1 MLKLIWEKVMK
12 VENVKVE
19 KLDNLGRGIAR
30 IDNKIVFIENALPE
44 EVVDIEI
51 IKDKKN
57 YSLARRIRLD
67 KKSKYRREICPYSD
81 FCGGCD
87 LISLEYDKQ
96 LEYKQNKI
104 EELVRRNLGEDIK
117 INNIIYDKD
126 FAYRNKILLH
136 IMQEKLGFF
145 EQMTNN
151 IVDIDKCLL
160 VNDRINSLISL
171 IRKFI
176 KNNRELKSVVI
187 RSSSNGDTMLIF
199 SGNVSKELLLES
211 FSMVDVIVLNNKLVK
226 GQFIKERLGDKE
238 FLIYPNSF
246 FQVNMFNTLNLYN
259 EVKRMTYNKKYGN
272 ILDLYCGTGTI
283 GIFLSQI
290 ATSVVGIEVVEDAVI
305 AAKSNADINNVEN
318 IKFIC
323 GRVEDYID
331 GFNNIDLIIVDPPR
345 SGLDKKTI
353 DNVKRINPKEII
365 YVSCDPM
372 TLVRDLK
379 ELKDNYLIKE
389 ITPVDMFPNTHHVE
403 CVILLQRKD

>member
-1 MLKLIWEKVMK
+1 MK

-30 IDNKIVFIENALPE
+30 IDNKIVFIEDALPE

-171 IRKFI
+171 IREFI

-318 IKFIC
+318 VKFIC

-379 ELKDNYLIKE
+379 VLGEDYLIKE

-403 CVILLQRKD
+403 CVSVLHRKSLEK

>member
-1 MLKLIWEKVMK
+1 MK

-331 GFNNIDLIIVDPPR
+331 RFNNIDLIILDPPR

-365 YVSCDPM
+365 YVSCDSM

-389 ITPVDMFPNTHHVE
+389 ITPVDMFSNTHHVE
-403 CVILLQRKD
+403 CVCVLKLK

>member
-1 MLKLIWEKVMK
+1 MK

-67 KKSKYRREICPYSD
+67 KKSKYRREVCPYSD

-87 LISLEYDKQ
+87 LISLESDKQ

-104 EELVRRNLGEDIK
+104 EKLVRRNLGEDIK

-160 VNDRINSLISL
+160 VNGRINSLISL
-171 IRKFI
+171 IREFI

-290 ATSVVGIEVVEDAVI
+290 ATSVVGIEVVEDAVV

-372 TLVRDLK
+372 ALVRDLK
-379 ELKDNYLIKE
+379 ELEEDYLIKE

-403 CVILLQRKD
+403 CVSVLHRKNLEK

>member
-1 MLKLIWEKVMK
+1 MK

-30 IDNKIVFIENALPE
+30 IDNKIVFIEDALPE

-171 IRKFI
+171 IREFI

-353 DNVKRINPKEII
+353 DNVKRINSKEII

-379 ELKDNYLIKE
+379 ELEEDYLIKE

-403 CVILLQRKD
+403 CVSVLHRKILEK

>member
-1 MLKLIWEKVMK
+1 MK

-67 KKSKYRREICPYSD
+67 KKSKYRREVCPYSD

-365 YVSCDPM
+365 YVSCDSM

-379 ELKDNYLIKE
+379 ELEEDYLIKE
-389 ITPVDMFPNTHHVE
+389 ITPVDMFSNTHHVE
-403 CVILLQRKD
+403 TVCVLERKN

>member
-1 MLKLIWEKVMK
+1 MK

-57 YSLARRIRLD
+57 YSLARRINLE

-145 EQMTNN
+145 EQMTNS

-171 IRKFI
+171 IREFI

-226 GQFIKERLGDKE
+226 GQFIKEMLGDKE

-331 GFNNIDLIIVDPPR
+331 GFNNFG
-345 SGLDKKTI
+345 S
-353 DNVKRINPKEII
+353 
-365 YVSCDPM
+365 S
-372 TLVRDLK
+372 
-379 ELKDNYLIKE
+379 
-389 ITPVDMFPNTHHVE
+389 
-403 CVILLQRKD
+403 

>member
-1 MLKLIWEKVMK
+1 MK

-104 EELVRRNLGEDIK
+104 EELVRRNLEEDIK

-136 IMQEKLGFF
+136 VMQEKLGFF

-379 ELKDNYLIKE
+379 ELEEDYLIKE
-389 ITPVDMFPNTHHVE
+389 ITPVDMFSNTHHVE
-403 CVILLQRKD
+403 SVCLLNLR

>member
-1 MLKLIWEKVMK
+1 MK
-12 VENVKVE
+12 IENVKIE
-19 KLDNLGRGIAR
+19 KLDNLGRGIAKVN
-30 IDNKIVFIENALPE
+30 NKIVFVDNALPD

-57 YSLARRIRLD
+57 YSLAKNNKLL
-67 KKSKYRREICPYSD
+67 KKSIYRRKVCPYSE

-87 LISLEYDKQ
+87 LINLEYNKQ
-96 LEYKQNKI
+96 LEYKSKKI
-104 EELVRRNLGEDIK
+104 EELIKRNFNNDIK
-117 INNIIYDKD
+117 INSIIYDKD
-126 FAYRNKILLH
+126 FSYRNKILLH
-136 IMQEKLGFF
+136 ISQDKLGFF
-145 EQMTNN
+145 EQMSNN
-151 IVDIDKCLL
+151 IIDIEKCLL
-160 VNDRINSLISL
+160 VNGKANNLIKS

-176 KNNRELKSVVI
+176 KNNKKLKSVVI
-187 RSSSNGDTMLIF
+187 RISSNGDTMLIF
-199 SGNVSKELLLES
+199 NGDSLENKILEY
-211 FSMVDVIVLNNKLVK
+211 FSIVDVIVLNNKTIK

-259 EVKRMTYNKKYGN
+259 EVRRMTYNKRYDN

-283 GIFLSQI
+283 GIFLSDI
-290 ATSVVGIEVVEDAVI
+290 ATSVVGIEIIEDAVI
-305 AAKSNADINNVEN
+305 AAKRNADINNIEN

-331 GFNNIDLIIVDPPR
+331 RFNNIDLIIVDPPR

-353 DNVKRINPKEII
+353 NNIKRINPKEII

-379 ELKDNYLIKE
+379 ELEEEYVTKE

-403 CVILLQRKD
+403 CVCLLCRKD

>member
-1 MLKLIWEKVMK
+1 MK

-30 IDNKIVFIENALPE
+30 IDNKIVFIENALLE

-176 KNNRELKSVVI
+176 TNNRELKSVVI

-323 GRVEDYID
+323 GKVEDYID

-379 ELKDNYLIKE
+379 ELEEDYLIKE
-389 ITPVDMFPNTHHVE
+389 ITPVDMFSNTHHVE
-403 CVILLQRKD
+403 SVCLLNLR

>member
-1 MLKLIWEKVMK
+1 MK

-403 CVILLQRKD
+403 SVSVLHRKSLEK

>member
-1 MLKLIWEKVMK
+1 MK
-12 VENVKVE
+12 IENVKIE
-19 KLDNLGRGIAR
+19 KLDNLGRGIAKVN
-30 IDNKIVFIENALPE
+30 NKIVFVDNALPD

-57 YSLARRIRLD
+57 YSLAKNNKLL
-67 KKSKYRREICPYSD
+67 KKSIYRRKVCPYSE

-87 LISLEYDKQ
+87 LINLEYNKQ
-96 LEYKQNKI
+96 LEYKSKKI
-104 EELVRRNLGEDIK
+104 EELIKRNFSNDIK
-117 INNIIYDKD
+117 INSIIYDKD
-126 FAYRNKILLH
+126 FSYRNKILLH
-136 IMQEKLGFF
+136 ISRDKLGFF
-145 EQMTNN
+145 EQMSNN
-151 IVDIDKCLL
+151 IIDIERCLL
-160 VNDRINSLISL
+160 VNDKVNNLIKS
-171 IRKFI
+171 IRRFI
-176 KNNRELKSVVI
+176 KNNKKLKSVVI
-187 RSSSNGDTMLIF
+187 RISSNYDTMLIF
-199 SGNVSKELLLES
+199 NGDSLEDKILEH
-211 FSMVDVIVLNNKLVK
+211 FSMVDVIVLNNKTIK

-259 EVKRMTYNKKYGN
+259 EVRRMTYNKKYGN

-283 GIFLSQI
+283 GIFLSDI
-290 ATSVVGIEVVEDAVI
+290 ATSVVGIEVVEDAVV
-305 AAKSNADINNVEN
+305 AAKRNADINNIEN

-331 GFNNIDLIIVDPPR
+331 RFNNIDLIIVDPPR

-353 DNVKRINPKEII
+353 NNIKRINPKEII

-379 ELKDNYLIKE
+379 ELEEEYVAKE

-403 CVILLQRKD
+403 CVSLLCRKN

>member
-1 MLKLIWEKVMK
+1 MK

-67 KKSKYRREICPYSD
+67 KKSKYRREVCPYSD

-104 EELVRRNLGEDIK
+104 EELVIRNLGEDIK

-171 IRKFI
+171 IREFI

-379 ELKDNYLIKE
+379 ELEEDYLIKE

-403 CVILLQRKD
+403 CVSVLHRKNLEK

>member
-1 MLKLIWEKVMK
+1 MK
-12 VENVKVE
+12 AENVKVE

-57 YSLARRIRLD
+57 YSFARRIRLD

-87 LISLEYDKQ
+87 LISLEYHEQ

-104 EELVRRNLGEDIK
+104 GQLVRRNLGEDIK

-199 SGNVSKELLLES
+199 SGNVSKELLLKS
-211 FSMVDVIVLNNKLVK
+211 FSMVDVIVLNNKTVK

-331 GFNNIDLIIVDPPR
+331 RFNNIDLIILDPPR

-353 DNVKRINPKEII
+353 DNVKRINPKEVI

-379 ELKDNYLIKE
+379 VLGEDYLIKE

-403 CVILLQRKD
+403 CVSVLHRKSLEK

>member
-1 MLKLIWEKVMK
+1 MK

-104 EELVRRNLGEDIK
+104 EELVRRNLEEDIK

-379 ELKDNYLIKE
+379 ELEEDYLIKE
-389 ITPVDMFPNTHHVE
+389 ITPVDMFSNTHHVE
-403 CVILLQRKD
+403 SVCLLNLR

>member
-1 MLKLIWEKVMK
+1 MK

-30 IDNKIVFIENALPE
+30 IDYKIVFIENALPE

-171 IRKFI
+171 IREFI

-318 IKFIC
+318 VKFIC

-389 ITPVDMFPNTHHVE
+389 ITPVDMFSNTHHVE
-403 CVILLQRKD
+403 SVCLLNLR

>member
-1 MLKLIWEKVMK
+1 MK

-57 YSLARRIRLD
+57 YSLARRINLE

-145 EQMTNN
+145 EQTTNN

-171 IRKFI
+171 IREFI

-305 AAKSNADINNVEN
+305 AARSNADINNVEN

-379 ELKDNYLIKE
+379 ELEEDYLIKE
-389 ITPVDMFPNTHHVE
+389 ITPVDMFPNTHHLE
-403 CVILLQRKD
+403 CVSVLHRKSLEK